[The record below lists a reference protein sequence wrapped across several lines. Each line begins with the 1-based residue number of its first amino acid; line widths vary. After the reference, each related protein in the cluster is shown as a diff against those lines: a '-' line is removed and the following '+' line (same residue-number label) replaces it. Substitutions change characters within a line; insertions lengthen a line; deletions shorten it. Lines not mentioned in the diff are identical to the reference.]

1 MWLFLLSSCPAVF
14 PCAAVGLS
22 TVSYSND
29 NSHMD
34 KSVTRAIMYTVIVAD
49 SACIH
54 TSRDGAQVAA
64 RYMLSALLFLY
75 CCVCVCVLLL

>member
-49 SACIH
+49 SAY
-54 TSRDGAQVAA
+54 TLAEMA
-64 RYMLSALLFLY
+64 RMLLHDI
-75 CCVCVCVLLL
+75 C